1 MSKVITSLD
10 AVSQDAAGE
19 FEFERTLVL
28 GDGKVP

>member
-10 AVSQDAAGE
+10 AVSQDAAGA
-19 FEFERTLVL
+19 EFERTLVL